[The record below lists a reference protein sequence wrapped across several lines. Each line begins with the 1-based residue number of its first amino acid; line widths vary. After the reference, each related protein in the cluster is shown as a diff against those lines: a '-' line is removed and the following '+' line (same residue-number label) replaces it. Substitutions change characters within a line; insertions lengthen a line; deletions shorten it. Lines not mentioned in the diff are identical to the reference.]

1 MRQCNGKQSND
12 NDKQHA
18 ITNPSGQM
26 EKAIIDIIDKKAANQ
41 YARLIPSKQ
50 RAYRTMLYAGAQITL
65 NGYSVREIAVEIG
78 YSESATSKMAQKWI
92 ELMRKGD
99 VTVNLVIAAVQKLPI
114 SNRFQC
120 GKTAMQKSAEKA
132 AAAKCQK
139 ELPQP
144 ATTASQSV
152 KAMSSS
158 KPMNKKILGFRI
170 TPEDEMRE
178 RAAIRSSI
186 LFFQTYGK
194 GAQPRMHGEYYTPGT
209 RRVEEKE
216 DSKKWLPLDTAA
228 LYCGCKAE
236 IISKAGQD
244 GVIERRVYKRNANR
258 NYYEYNV
265 ADLDKFIRDNH
276 LL

>member
-1 MRQCNGKQSND
+1 
-12 NDKQHA
+12 
-18 ITNPSGQM
+18 M
-26 EKAIIDIIDKKAANQ
+26 EQVIIDIIDKKAAKQ
-41 YARLIPSKQ
+41 YNKLTPTKRK
-50 RAYRTMLYAGAQITL
+50 AYRAMLYAGAQITM
-65 NGYSVREIAVEIG
+65 NGCSVRDIAAEIG
-78 YSESATSKMAQKWI
+78 YSESGTSKLAQKWI
-92 ELMRKGD
+92 ELMRQGD
-99 VTVNLVIAAVQKLPI
+99 VTVNLIIAAIQKLPK
-114 SNRFQC
+114 SKRFQH
-120 GKTAMQKSAEKA
+120 GKENTPHVKLTPTVVAEEPKDEA
-132 AAAKCQK
+132 
-139 ELPQP
+139 PQP
-144 ATTASQSV
+144 TPAQASTPTSTE
-152 KAMSSS
+152 S
-158 KPMNKKILGFRI
+158 KRKGKYVLGFFI

-194 GAQPRMHGEYYTPGT
+194 GVQPRMHGEYYTPGT
-209 RRVEEKE
+209 RRVEDKE

-236 IISKAGQD
+236 IISKAGQN